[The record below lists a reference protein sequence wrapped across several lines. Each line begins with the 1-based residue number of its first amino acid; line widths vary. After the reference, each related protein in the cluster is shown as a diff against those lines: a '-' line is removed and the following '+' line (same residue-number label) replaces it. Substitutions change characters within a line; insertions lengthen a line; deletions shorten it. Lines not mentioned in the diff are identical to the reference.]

1 MRAGCFAKGEPSV
14 GPRAEMIGRDGR
26 TGKGDTPL
34 HEGEAPRRVVVIGV
48 PMDLGADRRG
58 VDMGP
63 SAIRYAG
70 LRQELKRS
78 GVQAEDRGDLRV
90 PVPESRPVPTEH
102 LKFVDEIAQ
111 TCMELADAVA
121 EVARSGAFPL
131 VLGGDHSIAIGTIAG
146 MARTLRDVGVIWV
159 DAHGDFNT
167 TDTSPSGNIHG
178 MPFAVSLGIGD
189 ERLLRARGDAPAIA
203 GRHAVLVGART
214 LDDGE
219 KTLLRQAGVTVFTM
233 TEIDKY
239 GMREIMDRALTIA
252 GSDTAGIHISFDVD
266 AIDPTEAPGV
276 GTPYPGGLTYREA
289 HLAMEMA
296 HESGLLRS
304 MEIAEVNPILDR
316 ENRTARVAVGLAG
329 SALGRRIL

>member
-1 MRAGCFAKGEPSV
+1 M
-14 GPRAEMIGRDGR
+14 AEA
-26 TGKGDTPL
+26 
-34 HEGEAPRRVVVIGV
+34 EAFRRVVVVGV

-70 LRQELKRS
+70 LHQELRRA
-78 GVQAEDRGDLRV
+78 GRQVEDRGDLRV

-111 TCMELADAVA
+111 TCRELTETVA
-121 EVARSGAFPL
+121 EITASGAFPL

-146 MARTLRDVGVIWV
+146 VAKTLKNIGVIWV

-167 TDTSPSGNIHG
+167 AETSPSGNIHG

-189 ERLLRARGDAPAIA
+189 SRLLAARRGAPVVE

-219 KTLLRQAGVTVFTM
+219 KALLKQTGVTVFTM

-239 GMREIMDRALTIA
+239 GMREIMERALQIA
-252 GSDTAGIHISFDVD
+252 GADTAGVHVSFDVD
-266 AIDPTEAPGV
+266 VIDPAEAPGV

-296 HESGLLRS
+296 NESGVLRS
-304 MEIAEVNPILDR
+304 FEVTEVNPILDR
-316 ENRTARVAVGLAG
+316 ENRTAQVAVGLAG